1 MIRGGNVDLKKGKI
15 DLLVDDHIF
24 GLLFYKE
31 MQNETRWA
39 KCQCMSVIY
48 RRQLYFLFALHFAW
62 STIHLRVPHE
72 KLNMFF
78 SPPDD
83 VQGCSVG

>member
-31 MQNETRWA
+31 MQNETR
-39 KCQCMSVIY
+39 
-48 RRQLYFLFALHFAW
+48 
-62 STIHLRVPHE
+62 
-72 KLNMFF
+72 
-78 SPPDD
+78 
-83 VQGCSVG
+83 